1 MECPPMTGQG
11 GWEGEGLA
19 LVEMSGCKDDK
30 VADQAPGA
38 QVSVMDPIFHMVG
51 DLLAGRA

>member
-19 LVEMSGCKDDK
+19 LVAMSGCKDDK
-30 VADQAPGA
+30 VADQAPVCFEIPGSHKLIA
-38 QVSVMDPIFHMVG
+38 Q
-51 DLLAGRA
+51 